1 MITLDVDEA
10 TIRARWAEVLEKRNC
25 MEIYEYLYNDILN
38 EGRIGEYTLT
48 RQFIVKLLKM
58 AKESDLPCEPG
69 PYGNLKQD
77 IEHYIEVFSKD
88 AT

>member
-1 MITLDVDEA
+1 LDVDEA
-10 TIRARWAEVLEKRNC
+10 TIRARWAEVLERRNC

>member
-1 MITLDVDEA
+1 MITLDVDEV
-10 TIRARWAEVLEKRNC
+10 TIRARWAEVLERRNC

>member
-1 MITLDVDEA
+1 MITLDVDEV
-10 TIRARWAEVLEKRNC
+10 TIRARWAEVLERRNC

-38 EGRIGEYTLT
+38 EGRVGEYTLT
-48 RQFIVKLLKM
+48 RKFIVKLLKM

>member
-1 MITLDVDEA
+1 MITLDVDEV
-10 TIRARWAEVLEKRNC
+10 TIRARWAEVLERRNC
-25 MEIYEYLYNDILN
+25 MEIYEYLYAVILN
-38 EGRIGEYTLT
+38 EGRVGEYTLT